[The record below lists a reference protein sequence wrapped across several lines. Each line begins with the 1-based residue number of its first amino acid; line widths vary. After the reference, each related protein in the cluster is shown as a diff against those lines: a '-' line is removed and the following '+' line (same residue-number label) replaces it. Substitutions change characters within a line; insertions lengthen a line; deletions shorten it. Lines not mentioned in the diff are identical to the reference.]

1 MSDPTLDP
9 VASIYFSLEIDNVD
23 LGVFTTCSGLGME
36 LQITQREE
44 GGGGIFVHQLPGR
57 FRYTNLQV
65 TRPIGID
72 TQKTMAWF
80 ASMAAGVSI
89 STARLAALDP
99 GGKIAYSWDL
109 LGVLPAR
116 WTGPSFDAAN
126 PQPATETLELAYNAI
141 MMNVPSAGSSGG
153 EGNAASAVSALGL

>member
-1 MSDPTLDP
+1 VSDPTLDP
-9 VASIYFSLEIDNVD
+9 IVSIYFSLEIDSVD

-57 FRYTNLQV
+57 FKYTNLQV

-72 TQKTMAWF
+72 TQKTMGWLTR
-80 ASMAAGVSI
+80 MAAGVAA

-99 GGKIAYSWDL
+99 AGNVAFAWVL
-109 LGVLPAR
+109 MGVLPAR

-126 PQPATETLELAYNAI
+126 PQPATETLELAYNTI
-141 MMNVPSAGSSGG
+141 MLDVQSDGLLGSF
-153 EGNAASAVSALGL
+153 GL

>member
-9 VASIYFSLEIDNVD
+9 IVSVYFSLEIDSVD

-44 GGGGIFVHQLPGR
+44 GGGGMFVHQLPGR
-57 FRYTNLQV
+57 FKYSNLQV

-72 TQKTMAWF
+72 TQKTMGWLAR
-80 ASMAAGVSI
+80 MAAGVAS

-99 GGKIAYSWDL
+99 AGNVAFAWVL
-109 LGVLPAR
+109 MGVLPAR

-141 MMNVPSAGSSGG
+141 MLDVQSGG
-153 EGNAASAVSALGL
+153 LLGSFGL